1 MSKGFK
7 TYLSVWAI
15 LFALFNIIAWVVPV
29 DHDQLFFT
37 GYGFTV
43 GAMLIQL
50 LISYFAL
57 KASVKEVKYTSVI
70 FSVFGMLLIAVINIL
85 SIILKTKSWILVVI
99 NSIVLALNYITVI
112 SAKSVYEKRAEADR
126 RISKG

>member
-7 TYLSVWAI
+7 SYLPIWAI
-15 LFALFNIIAWVVPV
+15 LFVLFNVIAWVVPV

-43 GAMLIQL
+43 GAMIVQL

-57 KASVKEVKYTSVI
+57 RANAKEVKYTSVV
-70 FSVFGMLLIAVINIL
+70 FSVSGMLLVAII
-85 SIILKTKSWILVVI
+85 SIIAIVLKAKPWILVVI